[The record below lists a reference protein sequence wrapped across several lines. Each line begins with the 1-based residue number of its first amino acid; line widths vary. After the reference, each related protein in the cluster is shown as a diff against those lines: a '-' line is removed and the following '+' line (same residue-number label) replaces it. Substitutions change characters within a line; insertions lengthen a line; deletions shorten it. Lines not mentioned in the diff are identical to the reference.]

1 MGTDEVGTLIIVID
15 GVITGVVCFII
26 TMDGVVMGTGELGL
40 AIMEVDR
47 VTMGTEQVLSNVIL
61 CGEVD
66 VLACILL
73 IVELS
78 EVEVRVI
85 DDLVPVLVLPVVPP

>member
-1 MGTDEVGTLIIVID
+1 MGTDEVGTLIIVVD
-15 GVITGVVCFII
+15 GVITGVACFII